1 MVDELQIPPFEQWF
15 PGAIVEWLQIV
26 GVLALGAAVL
36 ALLISVLRNGP
47 VEGAKRYWRTLSRGI
62 VDLVR
67 ISPRRVGALAW
78 LAVKESIR
86 RRVVVGFAVFILVL
100 LFAGWFLDPGSVNPA
115 RLYLSFVL
123 TATSYLVLVLV
134 LFLSAFSLPTDFR
147 KKTLH
152 TVVTKPVRASEIVMG
167 RMLGFVI
174 IGTGLL
180 AVMGAISYVFV
191 VRGLD
196 HRHTLTDE
204 DFRAA
209 GASAKTRV
217 GRTGQAHGHRHD
229 VAVASSGQGRVEPA
243 RGHWHA
249 MISDGEGQFRLG
261 PPEGALLARVP
272 VYGKLNFRTPQGI
285 DAAEG
290 ISVGDEW
297 TYRSYIHG
305 GTEAAAIWTFDDI
318 RPGRFPEK
326 LLVEMTLGVF
336 RTHKGDIEKGI
347 LGSLAVRNPRTGL
360 SVEVEVFESKEF
372 APKQLVI
379 PRKIDR
385 FSSAQ
390 VISRKTDG
398 PRGVV
403 LHPPADSIDPSL
415 AEKAEFDLYD
425 DLTADGRMEIWLRCL
440 EPKQYFGAAEPDL
453 YIRAS
458 DAEFWVN
465 FVKGYFGI
473 WLQMLLV
480 IGFGV
485 MFSTF
490 LSGAVAMIATLGVLV
505 GGFFGDFMRQ
515 LAQGEIYGGGPFE
528 SMVRLLSQ
536 QNVMS
541 KLNPGLGGQVAQ
553 EIDYLLSF
561 ALKAMASVLPRF
573 GNFSFAGHVAY
584 GFDVSWDQI
593 LVHGAG
599 ALGFV
604 LPVFVAAFFFLKTRE
619 VAR

>member
-1 MVDELQIPPFEQWF
+1 MVDELQVPPFLEWF
-15 PGAIVEWLQIV
+15 HGAIVQWAEVV
-26 GVLALGAAVL
+26 GTLAVGAALLV
-36 ALLISVLRNGP
+36 LLISVLRSGP
-47 VEGAKRYWRTLSRGI
+47 IAGAKRCWRTIFGGV

-67 ISPRRVGALAW
+67 ISPRRVAALGW

-100 LFAGWFLDPGSVNPA
+100 LFAGWFLDPGSDNPA

-147 KKTLH
+147 KKTLY
-152 TVVTKPVRASEIVMG
+152 TVVTKPVRASEIVLG
-167 RMLGFVI
+167 RMLGFVV

-191 VRGLD
+191 IRGLD
-196 HRHTLTDE
+196 HTHSLTQE
-204 DFRAA
+204 DLSPVS
-209 GASAKTRV
+209 ASAKTKV
-217 GRTGQAHGHRHD
+217 GRTGKAHGHRHD
-229 VAVASSGQGRVEPA
+229 VAISSSGQGRVEMA

-249 MISDGEGQFRLG
+249 LTSDDKGHFRLG

-272 VYGKLNFRTPQGI
+272 VYGKLNFRTSEGI
-285 DAAEG
+285 DASEG

-305 GTEAAAIWTFDDI
+305 ASEAAAIWTFDDM
-318 RPGRFPEK
+318 RPERFPKK

-336 RTHKGDIEKGI
+336 RTYKGNIEKGI
-347 LGSLAVRNPRTGL
+347 LGSLSVRNPKTGL

-372 APKQLVI
+372 APKQVII

-390 VISRKTDG
+390 LISRKIETPQG
-398 PRGVV
+398 IV
-403 LHPPADSIDPSL
+403 LDPPPQSIDASL
-415 AEKAEFDLYD
+415 ANKTEFDLYD
-425 DLTADGRMEIWLRCL
+425 DLTSDGRMEIWLRCL
-440 EPKQYFGAAEPDL
+440 EPKQYFGAAQPDL

-458 DAEFWVN
+458 DATFWMN

-505 GGFFGDFMRQ
+505 GGFFNDFMRH
-515 LAQGEIYGGGPFE
+515 LALGETYGGGPVE
-528 SMVRLLSQ
+528 SLVRLVNQ
-536 QNVMS
+536 QNVTS
-541 KLNPGLGGQVAQ
+541 KLNPGLGANVAK
-553 EIDYLLSF
+553 EVDHILSF
-561 ALKAMASVLPRF
+561 GLQAMSSVLPTF
-573 GNFSFAGHVAY
+573 GNFSFAANVAY

-593 LVHGAG
+593 LVRGVG
-599 ALGFV
+599 ALGFL